1 MSSRNFDLQMCLHV
15 TVMLFKWYMYILCIL
30 KKKINAVLPLFE
42 KYILWIAI
50 PVSLT
55 LHAYSTLFES

>member
-1 MSSRNFDLQMCLHV
+1 
-15 TVMLFKWYMYILCIL
+15 MYILCIF

-42 KYILWIAI
+42 KYILRIAI

-55 LHAYSTLFES
+55 HAYSTVFES

>member
-1 MSSRNFDLQMCLHV
+1 M
-15 TVMLFKWYMYILCIL
+15 
-30 KKKINAVLPLFE
+30 LPLFE
-42 KYILWIAI
+42 KYILRIAI

>member
-1 MSSRNFDLQMCLHV
+1 MLACNSDAFQMVHV
-15 TVMLFKWYMYILCIL
+15 YFVYL

-42 KYILWIAI
+42 KYILRIAI